1 MKDVRL
7 AFSSCSPG
15 IRENSQ
21 QIFLFL
27 FCGHLPERQ
36 FVSKQMD
43 CSEDLTKILYIPQ
56 TLLIYVINTYRE
68 IEKISNDCRKPKT
81 KAITEPITDE
91 I

>member
-1 MKDVRL
+1 
-7 AFSSCSPG
+7 
-15 IRENSQ
+15 
-21 QIFLFL
+21 
-27 FCGHLPERQ
+27 
-36 FVSKQMD
+36 VSKQMD

-68 IEKISNDCRKPKT
+68 IEQISNDCRKPKT